1 MAQVVYE
8 EGDLFV
14 VYGNRIGEGCTGM
27 VLPDGKAIMA
37 TGKGGRTGWEF
48 SKGDI
53 PENAELLQNQQRDMI
68 YFELK
73 LAFDAVKVAIA
84 T

>member
-1 MAQVVYE
+1 MAKVVYE
-8 EGDLFV
+8 VGDLFV
-14 VYGNRIGEGCTGM
+14 VVGNRIGKGCTGM

-53 PENAELLQNQQRDMI
+53 PETAEPLMHKRAVDIQ
-68 YFELK
+68 YELK